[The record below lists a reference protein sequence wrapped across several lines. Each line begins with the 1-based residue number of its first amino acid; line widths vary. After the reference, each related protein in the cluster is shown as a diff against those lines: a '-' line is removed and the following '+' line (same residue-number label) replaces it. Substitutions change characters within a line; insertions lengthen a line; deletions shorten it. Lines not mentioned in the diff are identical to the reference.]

1 MQFNTKLRFFLE
13 NWTKNLENISLYP
26 SFNWRYQLFR
36 LNEIFKKNLNFE
48 QVMNPPLKK
57 VKNKN
62 KNKKNPFPISFS
74 NFSGKYILKTAFI
87 IRFMYWYIQ
96 KRKQKKKDFLYLWPA
111 MRGLFL
117 LIHCGYMDRRL
128 MCCMKC
134 RNPSEYVYTWRYSE
148 KKYHT
153 TSSLVRIP

>member
-1 MQFNTKLRFFLE
+1 M
-13 NWTKNLENISLYP
+13 ENISLNP
-26 SFNWRYQLFR
+26 SFNGRYQLFR
-36 LNEIFKKNLNFE
+36 LNDIFKKTFE
-48 QVMNPPLKK
+48 FWTSYEPTPPKK
-57 VKNKN
+57 KQQH
-62 KNKKNPFPISFS
+62 PFPISFS

-117 LIHCGYMDRRL
+117 LIHCGYMDRHL

-153 TSSLVRIP
+153 TCSLVRIP

>member
-1 MQFNTKLRFFLE
+1 MQFNTKHRFFSE

-57 VKNKN
+57 VKKP
-62 KNKKNPFPISFS
+62 KQKKHPFPISFS

-153 TSSLVRIP
+153 TCSLVRIP

>member
-1 MQFNTKLRFFLE
+1 MQFNTKTNFSWKLNKKIWKTFL
-13 NWTKNLENISLYP
+13 WTPVSTEDINYLG
-26 SFNWRYQLFR
+26 WRKF
-36 LNEIFKKNLNFE
+36 LNKILNFE
-48 QVMNPPLKK
+48 QVMNPPLKN
-57 VKNKN
+57 VKKT
-62 KNKKNPFPISFS
+62 KQKKHPFPISFS

-153 TSSLVRIP
+153 TCSLVRIP

>member
-1 MQFNTKLRFFLE
+1 MQFNTKHRFFLE
-13 NWTKNLENISLYP
+13 NWKKNLENISLYP

-48 QVMNPPLKK
+48 QVMNPPLNK
-57 VKNKN
+57 VKK
-62 KNKKNPFPISFS
+62 KKNPFPISFS

-117 LIHCGYMDRRL
+117 LIHCGYMDRHL

-153 TSSLVRIP
+153 TCSLVRIP

>member
-1 MQFNTKLRFFLE
+1 MQFNTKHRFFLE

-57 VKNKN
+57 VKKKQKN
-62 KNKKNPFPISFS
+62 FPISFS

>member
-36 LNEIFKKNLNFE
+36 LNEIFKKNFE
-48 QVMNPPLKK
+48 QVMNPPQ
-57 VKNKN
+57 
-62 KNKKNPFPISFS
+62 NKKNPFPISFS

-96 KRKQKKKDFLYLWPA
+96 KRKQKRKTFSISGLRWEVCFYWYIVATWTGVWCVVWNVGTPANMFTLDDTQKKN
-111 MRGLFL
+111 
-117 LIHCGYMDRRL
+117 I
-128 MCCMKC
+128 
-134 RNPSEYVYTWRYSE
+134 
-148 KKYHT
+148 
-153 TSSLVRIP
+153 IPLPH

>member
-36 LNEIFKKNLNFE
+36 LNEIFKKNFE
-48 QVMNPPLKK
+48 QVMNPPQ
-57 VKNKN
+57 
-62 KNKKNPFPISFS
+62 NKKNPFPISFS

-153 TSSLVRIP
+153 TCSLVRIP

>member
-1 MQFNTKLRFFLE
+1 MQFNTKHRFFLE

-57 VKNKN
+57 VKQKQ
-62 KNKKNPFPISFS
+62 KNPFPISFS

-117 LIHCGYMDRRL
+117 LIHCGYMDRHL

-153 TSSLVRIP
+153 TCSLVRIP

>member
-1 MQFNTKLRFFLE
+1 MQFNTKHRFFLE
-13 NWTKNLENISLYP
+13 NWKKNLENISLYP

-36 LNEIFKKNLNFE
+36 LNEIFKKKLNFE

-57 VKNKN
+57 VKK
-62 KNKKNPFPISFS
+62 KKNPFPISFS

-117 LIHCGYMDRRL
+117 LIHCGYMDRHL

-153 TSSLVRIP
+153 TCSLVRIP

>member
-57 VKNKN
+57 VKKKQKN
-62 KNKKNPFPISFS
+62 FPISFS
-74 NFSGKYILKTAFI
+74 NFSGKHILKTAFI

>member
-1 MQFNTKLRFFLE
+1 MQFNTKHRFFLE

-36 LNEIFKKNLNFE
+36 LNEIFLKNLNFE

-57 VKNKN
+57 VKKT
-62 KNKKNPFPISFS
+62 KQKKHPFPISFS

>member
-1 MQFNTKLRFFLE
+1 MQFNTKHRFFSE

-36 LNEIFKKNLNFE
+36 LNEIFLKNLNFE
-48 QVMNPPLKK
+48 QVMNPPLKN
-57 VKNKN
+57 VKKT
-62 KNKKNPFPISFS
+62 KQKKHPFPISFS

-153 TSSLVRIP
+153 TCSLVRIP